1 MTQEDKCLNCSALV
15 YPYIFTVDRHGRKLP
30 KERWHKT
37 CRKSIAKSTDDMRLR
52 GLYGECYPEG
62 CEGPNGRNY
71 RIELDIKT
79 CSILI
84 EFI

>member
-15 YPYIFTVDRHGRKLP
+15 YPYIFTIDMHGRKLP

-37 CRKSIAKSTDDMRLR
+37 CRKSIADHRHEWELR
-52 GLYGECYPEG
+52 GIYGECYPEG

-71 RIELDIKT
+71 RIKLDLKT
-79 CSILI
+79 GSISI